1 MISRERHFAPS
12 SIREHIVATFTE
24 RLTEAVR
31 TKRSPLLV
39 GLDPRWEHL
48 PTAMRESAGD
58 ETPLSKAAVYM
69 QFCRDV
75 IDVVAPLVPAVKPQ
89 AAFFEQLGPAG
100 GAALSEVIAYATS
113 KNLLVILDGKRGD
126 IGSTAVA
133 YAEAY
138 LGRDQSAW
146 GADALTVN
154 PYLGDDSLEP
164 FVEVAQERDA
174 GIFVL
179 VKTSNPGGKTFQDL
193 PCEGEPIYQHVAALV
208 EEQAAKTSAPNGYGC
223 VGAVIGATHAEQ
235 LVDLRDLMPHTW
247 FLVPGLGAQGAD
259 ASDVAGAFDAQG
271 LGAIINSSRAIIFAY
286 QQEPYAQVF
295 GEGAW
300 QQAVEAATLTAIEQ
314 INAVTAAGQL

>member
-1 MISRERHFAPS
+1 M
-12 SIREHIVATFTE
+12 VATFTE
-24 RLTEAVR
+24 RLTAAVR
-31 TKRSPLLV
+31 AKRSPLLV
-39 GLDPRWEHL
+39 GLDPRWDQL
-48 PTAMRESAGD
+48 PSALRDSAGD
-58 ETPLSKAAVYM
+58 ETPLSKAAVTL

-113 KNLLVILDGKRGD
+113 KNLLVVLDAKRGD

-138 LGRDQSAW
+138 LGRNQSPW

-154 PYLGDDSLEP
+154 PYLGDDSLAP
-164 FVEVAQERDA
+164 FIEVAQERDA

-193 PCEGEPIYQHVAALV
+193 ACEGTPVYQHVAAFI
-208 EEQAAKTSAPNGYGC
+208 EEQAAKTSTPEGYGC
-223 VGAVIGATHAEQ
+223 VGAVVGATHPEQ

-247 FLVPGLGAQGAD
+247 FLVPGFGAQGAD
-259 ASDVAGAFDAQG
+259 ATDVAGAFDSEG

-286 QQEPYAQVF
+286 RQEPYAQIF
-295 GEGAW
+295 GEGEW
-300 QQAVEAATLTAIEQ
+300 QQAVEAATLHAIEQ
-314 INAVTAAGQL
+314 IHVATSAGQL